1 MSNINPQNIDGTYPI
16 AGQDN
21 DSQGFRN
28 NFTNTVNNF
37 VFAAAELTDL
47 QNNAILKAP
56 LTSVGQTTL
65 NNNLNNAQLI
75 GAQLLESTYTLNNL
89 TTPSGNLQVS
99 WASGQFQT
107 VTLSSDT
114 TMTFDTSWSGLS
126 GFWTWIRLKVT
137 VSTSSVAL
145 TLPAAVS
152 INTANIQGVSGQTV
166 TLPTGVYEFEFATP
180 DGGTTITVRDL
191 LRNYNTEIAGNSAT
205 FVTANITGNLIA
217 NIITTATG
225 SNGNLTL
232 DPDGT
237 ADVVLPNN
245 TSLWILDLTP
255 SINTTSGALIVTGG
269 AGIAGNVNIGGN
281 LTVAGDSTFN
291 GNVIRAGA
299 QIDSGYQYYAPS
311 ANTSITANVT
321 VSRLILDPTV
331 DALGIVLTLPGGNV
345 DAKVL
350 TVSSTANIAGMQFIG
365 SYGTTVS
372 PSVNVAIPKGTQIQF
387 FYHAVESKWYK
398 VG

>member
-75 GAQLLESTYTLNNL
+75 GAQLLESTYTLNNI

-107 VTLSSDT
+107 VTLSSAT
-114 TMTFDTSWSGLS
+114 TMSFDTSWAGLS

-152 INTANIQGVSGQTV
+152 INTANIQGASGQTI

-191 LRNYNTEIAGNSAT
+191 LRNYNTEIAGNSAA
-205 FVTANITGNLIA
+205 FVTANISGNLAVGGSIISPVGSSA
-217 NIITTATG
+217 NVTI
-225 SNGNLTL
+225 

-237 ADVVLPNN
+237 GDVVLTNN
-245 TSLWILDLTP
+245 TSLWLQDTSNP
-255 SINTTSGALIVTGG
+255 TTGPTSGALINYGGAAIQGNLYTGG
-269 AGIAGNVNIGGN
+269 ARILG
-281 LTVAGDSTFN
+281 
-291 GNVIRAGA
+291 
-299 QIDSGYQYYAPS
+299 GYQYSSPG
-311 ANTSITANVT
+311 ANVAIT
-321 VSRLILDPTV
+321 INSNVERLILDPSV
-331 DALGIVLTLPGGNV
+331 
-345 DAKVL
+345 
-350 TVSSTANIAGMQFIG
+350 TVSLYANIALPSVTVDGTLITISSTGNIQFLQIWPSTG
-365 SYGTTVS
+365 STVS
-372 PSVNVAIPKGTQIQF
+372 PSYSNINLGAGTAISY
-387 FYHAVESKWYK
+387 FYHAIESKWYK
-398 VG
+398 VN

>member
-245 TSLWILDLTP
+245 TSLWIFDLTP
-255 SINTTSGALIVTGG
+255 SINTTSGALINYGG

>member
-1 MSNINPQNIDGTYPI
+1 MSNINPQNIDGTYPR

>member
-107 VTLSSDT
+107 VTLSSST
-114 TMTFDTSWSGLS
+114 NMSFDTSWAGLS
-126 GFWTWIRLKVT
+126 GFWTWIRLKIT

-145 TLPAAVS
+145 SLPAAVS

-166 TLPTGVYEFEFATP
+166 TLPTGIYEFEFATP
-180 DGGTTITVRDL
+180 DGGTTITIRDL

-205 FVTANITGNLIA
+205 FVTANITGNLTA
-217 NIITTATG
+217 TIITTAPG

-237 ADVVLPNN
+237 ADVVLPSN
-245 TSLWILDLTP
+245 TALWLLDPTP
-255 SINTTSGALIVTGG
+255 STNTTSGALVNYGG
-269 AGIAGNVNIGGN
+269 AGIAGNVY
-281 LTVAGDSTFN
+281 S
-291 GNVIRAGA
+291 GA
-299 QIDSGYQYYAPS
+299 YINAASGIVNSGLQIETGYQQIKP
-311 ANTSITANVT
+311 TANVAVTVNTNVNRVLIHPTGTIISFGANVTLPNTQVDGTIVSISSNVTIAQLAVTPNWNGVVTVSPFGNATSVTSGT
-321 VSRLILDPTV
+321 VSRYMY
-331 DALGIVLTLPGGNV
+331 
-345 DAKVL
+345 
-350 TVSSTANIAGMQFIG
+350 IAADKI
-365 SYGTTVS
+365 
-372 PSVNVAIPKGTQIQF
+372 
-387 FYHAVESKWYK
+387 WYK
-398 VG
+398 IA

>member
-1 MSNINPQNIDGTYPI
+1 MSNINPQNIDGTYPR

-217 NIITTATG
+217 TIITTATG